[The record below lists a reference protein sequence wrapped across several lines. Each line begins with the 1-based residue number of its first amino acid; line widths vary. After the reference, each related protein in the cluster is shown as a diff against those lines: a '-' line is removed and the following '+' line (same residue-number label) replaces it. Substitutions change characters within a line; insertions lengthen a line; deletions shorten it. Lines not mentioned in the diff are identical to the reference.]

1 MVEVEVDVVNHII
14 FSTHVA
20 RGYVGFGAEVPGRRS
35 PGFTS
40 PYGVRPVT
48 GPAQVS
54 WRASNVTAW
63 AWGWGVPSIE
73 GGRYLAGWGWYLAG
87 WRCYL
92 ACIEAS

>member
-1 MVEVEVDVVNHII
+1 MGVKPARRTSHEQIRGRGRVEVEVDVVNHII

-20 RGYVGFGAEVPGRRS
+20 RGYVGFGAEDPGRRS

-54 WRASNVTAW
+54 RRASNVTAW
-63 AWGWGVPSIE
+63 GGVT
-73 GGRYLAGWGWYLAG
+73 
-87 WRCYL
+87 
-92 ACIEAS
+92 